1 VPVYVW
7 FGGGNVVRATSDGY
21 TLRLL
26 SPVVSTAGVVDVT
39 VRFTTSRSHELVLA
53 QAFTF
58 GDAAAAVPAL
68 SGLLAREAA
77 LGGADESALKYAAAY
92 ALGRIGPASAPA
104 VEALRSL
111 SKSEDELMASVAIW
125 ALLKIEP
132 DNKAQ
137 VESAVPVLRKALQK
151 LGHEVIEAKDGQEAW
166 ALMEAEPV
174 RVIVSDWMMP
184 NLSGL
189 ELCRKLRARSG
200 SEYVYFILITANSA
214 DSANRIEAADAGVD
228 DFLSKPLNVEE
239 LWMRLRVAERILRFA
254 TQVRQLEELLPICSY
269 CKKIRDD
276 QNYWQQMEGY
286 INERTGS
293 EFSHSVCP
301 DCMVRVV
308 QPEIDKMRAERVIKK
323 P

>member
-1 VPVYVW
+1 MKI
-7 FGGGNVVRATSDGY
+7 
-21 TLRLL
+21 L
-26 SPVVSTAGVVDVT
+26 
-39 VRFTTSRSHELVLA
+39 
-53 QAFTF
+53 
-58 GDAAAAVPAL
+58 
-68 SGLLAREAA
+68 
-77 LGGADESALKYAAAY
+77 
-92 ALGRIGPASAPA
+92 A
-104 VEALRSL
+104 VEDDA
-111 SKSEDELMASVAIW
+111 VAR
-125 ALLKIEP
+125 A
-132 DNKAQ
+132 
-137 VESAVPVLRKALQK
+137 VLRKALQK
-151 LGHEVIEAKDGQEAW
+151 LGHEVIGAKDGLEAW

-189 ELCRKLRARSG
+189 ELCRKLRARAG
-200 SEYVYFILITANSA
+200 AEYVYFILITANSA

-239 LWMRLRVAERILRFA
+239 LWMRLRVAERILQFA

-301 DCMVRVV
+301 ECVVRVV
-308 QPEIDKMRAERVIKK
+308 QPEIEKMKAERVAKK
-323 P
+323 S